1 MKKSKRNIIIAA
13 VLLLV
18 CAAVYLNWSYNNRW
32 GKADN
37 AMVEAEDENMAEA
50 NGENAGDAEATE
62 VSEYFSEARLTRQTS
77 RDQAL
82 TLLQTAAQS
91 ESASQE
97 TIDAA
102 MDAIAAMANWSMQET
117 QVENLLIAKD
127 FADCVVYMSSE
138 GVTVAVPAPVEGLTD
153 AHVAQITDT
162 ITAETDYEA
171 AQIKVIPIKNG
182 TVTQT
187 PVSPAPSATP
197 TIAD

>member
-1 MKKSKRNIIIAA
+1 MKKSKRNIILAA

-18 CAAVYLNWSYNNRW
+18 CAAVYLNWSFNDRW

-50 NGENAGDAEATE
+50 AGESQGDADQATE

-82 TLLQTAAQS
+82 SLLQTAAGS

-102 MDAIAAMANWSMQET
+102 MDAIAAMRTGACRRPRWK
-117 QVENLLIAKD
+117 I
-127 FADCVVYMSSE
+127 C
-138 GVTVAVPAPVEGLTD
+138 
-153 AHVAQITDT
+153 
-162 ITAETDYEA
+162 
-171 AQIKVIPIKNG
+171 
-182 TVTQT
+182 
-187 PVSPAPSATP
+187 
-197 TIAD
+197 

>member
-1 MKKSKRNIIIAA
+1 LKKSKRNIILAA

-18 CAAVYLNWSYNNRW
+18 CAAVYLNWSFNDRW

-50 NGENAGDAEATE
+50 AGESQGDADQATE

-82 TLLQTAAQS
+82 SLLQTAAGN

-102 MDAIAAMANWSMQET
+102 MDAIAAM
-117 QVENLLIAKD
+117 
-127 FADCVVYMSSE
+127 
-138 GVTVAVPAPVEGLTD
+138 
-153 AHVAQITDT
+153 
-162 ITAETDYEA
+162 
-171 AQIKVIPIKNG
+171 
-182 TVTQT
+182 
-187 PVSPAPSATP
+187 P
-197 TIAD
+197 TGACRRPRWKIC

>member
-1 MKKSKRNIIIAA
+1 MKKSKRNIILAA

-18 CAAVYLNWSYNNRW
+18 CAAVYLNWSFNDRW

-50 NGENAGDAEATE
+50 AGESQGDADQATE
-62 VSEYFSEARLTRQTS
+62 VSEYFYEARLTRQTS

-82 TLLQTAAQS
+82 SLLQTAAGS

-138 GVTVAVPAPVEGLTD
+138 GVTVAVPAPVEGLTE
-153 AHVAQITDT
+153 AQVAQITDT

-182 TVTQT
+182 VVTQT
-187 PVSPAPSATP
+187 TVPGTSPTVS
-197 TIAD
+197 D

>member
-32 GKADN
+32 GSADN
-37 AMVEAEDENMAEA
+37 AMVEAEDKNMAEA
-50 NGENAGDAEATE
+50 NGTDAEASEATE
-62 VSEYFSEARLTRQTS
+62 VSEYFSEARLTRQES

-97 TIDAA
+97 TIDSA

-127 FADCVVYMSSE
+127 FADCVVYMSSN
-138 GVTVAVPAPVEGLTD
+138 GVTVAVPAPVEGLTE
-153 AHVAQITDT
+153 AQVAQITDT

-171 AQIKVIPIKNG
+171 AQIKIIPIKSG
-182 TVTQT
+182 TQGPGTAT
-187 PVSPAPSATP
+187 PAPSATP
-197 TIAD
+197 TTSD

>member
-1 MKKSKRNIIIAA
+1 MKKSKRNIILAA

-18 CAAVYLNWSYNNRW
+18 CAAVYLNWSFNDRW

-50 NGENAGDAEATE
+50 AGESQGDADQATE

-82 TLLQTAAQS
+82 SLLQTAAGS

-102 MDAIAAMANWSMQET
+102 MDAIAAMANWSVQET

-138 GVTVAVPAPVEGLTD
+138 GVTVAVPAPVEGLTE
-153 AHVAQITDT
+153 AQVAQITDT

-182 TVTQT
+182 VVTQT
-187 PVSPAPSATP
+187 TVPGTSPTVS
-197 TIAD
+197 D